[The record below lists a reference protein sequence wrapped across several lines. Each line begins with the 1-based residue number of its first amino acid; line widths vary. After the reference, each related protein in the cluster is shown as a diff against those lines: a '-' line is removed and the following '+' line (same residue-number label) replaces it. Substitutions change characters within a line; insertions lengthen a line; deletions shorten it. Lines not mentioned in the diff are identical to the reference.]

1 MGRRAASSE
10 VKMPVKRVS
19 PAEARDLI
27 DTQGYVYVDVR
38 SVPEF
43 AAGHPPGAYNVP
55 LMHMGPGGMAPNQD
69 FMAVMATFPKDA
81 RLVVGCKAGGRSAR
95 AAAMLE
101 SAGYTNV
108 IDQRAGFEGAPD
120 PATGRIA
127 EPGWRPA
134 GLPVTASAMPDRTYE
149 ALRAARK

>member
-1 MGRRAASSE
+1 MA
-10 VKMPVKRVS
+10 VKRVS

-27 DTQGYVYVDVR
+27 DKQGYVYIDVR

-43 AAGHPPGAYNVP
+43 AAGHPQGAYNVP
-55 LMHMGPGGMAPNQD
+55 LMNMGPGGMAPNAD
-69 FMAVMATFPKDA
+69 FLAVMGAFPKDA
-81 RLVVGCKAGGRSAR
+81 KLVVGCKAGGRSAR
-95 AAAMLE
+95 AASMLE
-101 SAGYTNV
+101 STGYTNV

-134 GLPVTASAMPDRTYE
+134 GLPVTADALPDRTYE
-149 ALRAARK
+149 ALKAKRK

>member
-1 MGRRAASSE
+1 MA
-10 VKMPVKRVS
+10 VKRVS
-19 PAEARDLI
+19 PAEARELI
-27 DTQGYVYVDVR
+27 DKQGYVYVDVR

-43 AAGHPPGAYNVP
+43 AAGHPTGAYNVP
-55 LMHMGPGGMAPNQD
+55 LMNMGPGGMAPNPD
-69 FMAVMATFPKDA
+69 FLAVMGSFAKDA
-81 RLVVGCKAGGRSAR
+81 KLVVGCKAGGRSAR

-120 PATGRIA
+120 PATGRLS

-134 GLPVTASAMPDRTYE
+134 GLPVATEAVPDRTYE
-149 ALRAARK
+149 ALKARRR

>member
-1 MGRRAASSE
+1 MAA
-10 VKMPVKRVS
+10 KRVS

-27 DTQGYVYVDVR
+27 DKQGYVYVDVR

-43 AAGHPPGAYNVP
+43 AAGHPQGAYNVP
-55 LMHMGPGGMAPNQD
+55 LMNMGPGGMTPNAD
-69 FMAVMATFPKDA
+69 FLAVMGTFPKDA

-101 SAGYTNV
+101 SAGYANV

-134 GLPVTASAMPDRTYE
+134 GLPVTSEALPDRTYE
-149 ALRAARK
+149 ALKAKRK